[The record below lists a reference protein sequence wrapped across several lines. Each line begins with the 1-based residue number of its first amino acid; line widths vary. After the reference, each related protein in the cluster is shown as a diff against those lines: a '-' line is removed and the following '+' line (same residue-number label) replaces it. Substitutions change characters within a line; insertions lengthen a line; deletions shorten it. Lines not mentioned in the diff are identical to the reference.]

1 MNIPKYL
8 DTSLIQ
14 VNVNPTYISV
24 RIKGKLTQLRLD
36 EEVYSD
42 KSIIKRSEITGE
54 LVVTMPK
61 VNVNQILKSITERKR

>member
-61 VNVNQILKSITERKR
+61 VNVN

>member
-1 MNIPKYL
+1 
-8 DTSLIQ
+8 

-54 LVVTMPK
+54 LVVIMPK
-61 VNVNQILKSITERKR
+61 VNVN

>member
-54 LVVTMPK
+54 LVVIMPK
-61 VNVNQILKSITERKR
+61 VNVN